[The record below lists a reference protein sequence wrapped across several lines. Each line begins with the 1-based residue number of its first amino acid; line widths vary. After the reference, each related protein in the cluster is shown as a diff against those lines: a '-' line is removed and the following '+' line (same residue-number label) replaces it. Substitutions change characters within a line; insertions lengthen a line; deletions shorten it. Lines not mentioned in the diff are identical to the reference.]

1 MGCVI
6 EGSSVTPARSIEMES
21 HFRADSYYH
30 DAVRFV
36 LNDAQGRSF
45 SIEGEVLSFVP
56 LRHRK
61 EGRETV
67 YLGQAMARF
76 RLGGRET
83 LGLSEYFD
91 AESACDALV
100 RKSNAGEWARE

>member
-6 EGSSVTPARSIEMES
+6 EGERVTPVRSISIQS
-21 HFRADSYYH
+21 HFRKDSYYH
-30 DAVRFV
+30 DAVRLQMEDV
-36 LNDAQGRSF
+36 QGRSF
-45 SIEGEVLSFVP
+45 KLDGEVLSFVP

-76 RLGGRET
+76 QLGDRAAI
-83 LGLSEYFD
+83 GLSEYFD
-91 AESACDALV
+91 AASACDDLV
-100 RKSNAGEWARE
+100 RMSNADEWAQE

>member
-1 MGCVI
+1 
-6 EGSSVTPARSIEMES
+6 ME
-21 HFRADSYYH
+21 D
-30 DAVRFV
+30 V
-36 LNDAQGRSF
+36 LGRSF
-45 SIEGEVLSFVP
+45 NLDGQILSFVP

-76 RLGGRET
+76 SDGRRET

-91 AESACDALV
+91 ADSACPALV
-100 RKSNAGEWARE
+100 QLSKAGEWASE